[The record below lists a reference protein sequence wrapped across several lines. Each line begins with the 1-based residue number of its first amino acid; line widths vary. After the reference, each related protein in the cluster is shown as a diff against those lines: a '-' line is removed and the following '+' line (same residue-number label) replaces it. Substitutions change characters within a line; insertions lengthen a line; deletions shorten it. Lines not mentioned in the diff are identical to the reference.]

1 MQVFR
6 KIEPN
11 LILNSS
17 LALGMFDGVHVAHKA
32 VILDA
37 VNKAKILD
45 AVPAVVAFANH
56 PQCVT
61 SKTPTKLLTT
71 LDDRLDLFA
80 KLGIKAALILDFT
93 SELSDISADDYLQTV
108 LLGAL
113 NAKSISI
120 GYDHCFGKGRE
131 GNYDF
136 LQENSSKYN
145 YEVDVIPPV
154 SIEGQIVSSSVIRSF
169 IALGNMESAANLL
182 ERPYSLK
189 GNVIK
194 GKQRGRTLGF
204 PTANLDVDKS
214 LMIPSTG
221 IYAGVVEFENQQFKA
236 VINIG
241 KNPTFGDIHHI
252 SIEVYILNF
261 SKNIYNQSIKVDFIK
276 KIRDEIKFASVESLV
291 AQIKIDCDDAVKVL
305 N

>member
-32 VILDA
+32 VIIDA

-56 PQCVT
+56 PQYVT